1 MFHLP
6 PWAAGKA
13 WNTPAL
19 CSDFL
24 SPRPPTSVSSITEAS
39 KLLEELESIKR
50 FVSEVKS
57 SPVEKEALQT
67 PSPRTFTS
75 QQRGHWGPRP
85 LPEVSTTGNQ
95 LLEEVRAV
103 S

>member
-19 CSDFL
+19 CSDSL

-39 KLLEELESIKR
+39 KLLEELETIKR

-67 PSPRTFTS
+67 PSLRTFTS
-75 QQRGHWGPRP
+75 QQRGQGGDGD
-85 LPEVSTTGNQ
+85 LDLS
-95 LLEEVRAV
+95 LKLA
-103 S
+103 